1 MIKEAGISAERL
13 HTQVSECVYGALSAG
28 TTFRFEI
35 QRLNAADEAAPD
47 NRSTYPVYG
56 VAAFAVLLCALQG
69 LAQVVSDLRGQR
81 FYRQNRL
88 AVSAVT
94 VLLSVVLGVLC
105 AVVTAVSAYLL
116 RRGN

>member
-1 MIKEAGISAERL
+1 MNEILFERIFRQASLAWFEAYLLQHSMIKEAGISAERL

-56 VAAFAVLLCALQG
+56 VAAFAV
-69 LAQVVSDLRGQR
+69 
-81 FYRQNRL
+81 
-88 AVSAVT
+88 T